1 MKKKSLLKRS
11 DVIRMREMIKGIEGV
26 RGLVSGARPSVIL
39 IWIFFSLF
47 QTLKRNRARKKRR
60 DGQATPEHILEWV
73 SGWNQEG
80 GREKARVEEL
90 AGEQRAKWN
99 KRRILWYGQ

>member
-39 IWIFFSLF
+39 IWIFFLSSKHSKG
-47 QTLKRNRARKKRR
+47 TEREKNAGTDRPPPNTYWNGSVGGTRRADGKRR
-60 DGQATPEHILEWV
+60 EWR
-73 SGWNQEG
+73 S
-80 GREKARVEEL
+80 
-90 AGEQRAKWN
+90 
-99 KRRILWYGQ
+99 